1 MLDPNLTLVR
11 KQSPRSCDPCCLAE
25 ANEDVTLIIT
35 PPISRSDILLILLLL
50 LDIKALRWIKVDK
63 SFFQF
68 GPFALDKFSSKLYKL
83 T

>member
-35 PPISRSDILLILLLL
+35 PPISRSDILLILLL
-50 LDIKALRWIKVDK
+50 DIKALLWIKVDK
-63 SFFQF
+63 PFFQF
-68 GPFALDKFSSKLYKL
+68 GPSALDKLSSKLYKL